1 VTSKKKKKEM
11 NKSPFSFYD
20 IVFSIQP
27 YKTFLLARRGWGVN
41 ESIYTEYLEI
51 IAKYFMGR

>member
-1 VTSKKKKKEM
+1 M